1 MQDGA
6 PGSPKESDG
15 SDLLGDALS
24 WRERAACRGCNPTM
38 FFPERGDVKAVAT
51 ALAICAECPVKAEC
65 LNENL
70 FEDDGIY
77 GGMSG
82 RQRRTMR
89 SRIGQERP
97 CKQCGVIFRRQHP
110 GQWYC
115 GLDCRVQANREPR
128 TGL

>member
-6 PGSPKESDG
+6 PGPSEDG
-15 SDLLGDALS
+15 DDCDLLDEDLP
-24 WRERAACRGCNPTM
+24 WRERAACRGCNPSM

-51 ALAICAECPVKAEC
+51 ALEICGGCPVKAEC

-97 CKQCGVIFRRQHP
+97 CKQCGEVFRRQHP

-115 GLDCRVQANREPR
+115 GLECRLDSHREPR